1 MLAMASLLLSLS
13 VRADNYIELKNVESD
28 NLDLT
33 IEQIGAKNTIQCYQ
47 DNWCYIKE
55 SVTIDLKQVNTST
68 STNTIEMW
76 HVEDGGNTIRWGQ
89 GVSLANKTST
99 TWLYDS
105 DEGGGHYARIDVHGA
120 NNNFVGYQQNG
131 GDTTGHIFTSLIFS
145 DNNDIWVRQ
154 KNNGQKE
161 LNLYTT
167 SDGNTIE
174 VIQRTNNGEH
184 TANINLHGSQPTNI
198 SLIQQGQTDQS
209 YSLTQT
215 CVTVGGCS
223 ISVTQGN

>member
-1 MLAMASLLLSLS
+1 LLATASLLLSS
-13 VRADNYIELKNVESD
+13 YVKADNYIELKNVESD
-28 NLDLT
+28 ALNLT
-33 IEQIGAKNTIQCYQ
+33 IEQVGAKNTIQCYQ
-47 DNWCYIKE
+47 DNWCYIKD

-68 STNTIEMW
+68 STNTIEIW
-76 HVEDGGNTIRWGQ
+76 HIEDGNNTIRWGQ
-89 GVSLANKTST
+89 GVSLNNKNST
-99 TWLYDS
+99 TWLYDA
-105 DEGGGHYARIDVHGA
+105 DEGGGHYARIDVHGGG
-120 NNNFVGYQQNG
+120 NTFVGYQQNG
-131 GDTTGHIFTSLIFS
+131 GDTVGHIFTSLIFS

-167 SDGNTIE
+167 SDGNDIDI
-174 VIQRTNNGEH
+174 IQRTNGGEH
-184 TANINLHGSQPTNI
+184 TANINLHGSYPTTL

-215 CVTVGGCS
+215 CQTIGGCS

>member
-1 MLAMASLLLSLS
+1 LLSS
-13 VRADNYIELKNVESD
+13 YVKADNYIELKNVESD
-28 NLDLT
+28 ALNLT
-33 IEQIGAKNTIQCYQ
+33 IEQVGAKNTIQCYQ
-47 DNWCYIKE
+47 DNWCYIKD

-68 STNTIEMW
+68 STNTIEIW
-76 HVEDGGNTIRWGQ
+76 HIEDGNNTIRWGQ
-89 GVSLANKTST
+89 GVSLNNKNST
-99 TWLYDS
+99 TWLYDA
-105 DEGGGHYARIDVHGA
+105 DEGGGHYARIDVHGGG
-120 NNNFVGYQQNG
+120 NTFVGYQQNG
-131 GDTTGHIFTSLIFS
+131 GDTVGHIFTSLIFS

-167 SDGNTIE
+167 SDGNDIDI
-174 VIQRTNNGEH
+174 IQRTNGGEH
-184 TANINLHGSQPTNI
+184 TANINLHGSYPTTL

-215 CVTVGGCS
+215 CQTIGGCS